1 MNLKK
6 EQNKYKVLLII
17 GIFIFIGSIV
27 LTMFAKL
34 ENLENLSEISRY
46 LNGFASALI
55 GISILSLYYIKNKPE
70 KITKQIIEQNDERNI
85 SIRGYAASVT
95 LMIALI
101 TTSIMLLIF
110 IVLGYTISLII
121 GMVLILINLFSFMFL
136 TRYYSKKI

>member
-121 GMVLILINLFSFMFL
+121 GIVLILINLFSFIFL
-136 TRYYSKKI
+136 TRYYRQC